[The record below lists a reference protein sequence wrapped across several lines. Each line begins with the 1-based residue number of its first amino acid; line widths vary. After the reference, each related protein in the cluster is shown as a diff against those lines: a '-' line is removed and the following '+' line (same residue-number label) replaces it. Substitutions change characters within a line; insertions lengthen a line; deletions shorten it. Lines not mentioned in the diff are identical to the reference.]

1 MPKYTEFTVG
11 LVVFLFLFFCF
22 FLFFYQKGNRLSKN
36 LLGVFFLS
44 QGLSV
49 SDVFLMISGSYAKFP
64 QFAFILNS
72 LPLVYGPLLLL
83 LTKSVMEKD
92 YQLRKKD
99 LLHFLPYVIIFL
111 IFIFLFHAHNLD
123 YKREFLRRASSD
135 PGAASVV
142 VSFLIFAIIGG
153 YILWCYQRI
162 QLYRQQI
169 KEEVSNVDKINLGWL
184 QMTLFGFAAI
194 MLLTLLIQLFQDVSP
209 ENEGLNILLFIL
221 LVGMLLFIMSA
232 IVRGLK
238 SDVIFT
244 TSFETINKKNPSEKG
259 FAHVDEEK
267 LNRLKNY
274 MNTEQPFLDPSLSL
288 KELANKL
295 GLPSR
300 ELSIMINQG
309 TGQPFFDFVNSYRIQ
324 FAQNKIHNTVDVKY
338 TILEA
343 MYASGFNSKSSFNTA
358 FKKHCGLTPT
368 QWKNIKR

>member
-11 LVVFLFLFFCF
+11 LVIFLFLFFSF

-36 LLGVFFLS
+36 LLGIFFLS
-44 QGLSV
+44 QGLAV

-72 LPLVYGPLLLL
+72 LPLVYGPLLML
-83 LTKSVMEKD
+83 LTKSVMERN

-99 LLHFLPYVIIFL
+99 FLHFLPYVIFFL
-111 IFIFLFHAHNLD
+111 LFIFLFHAHSLD
-123 YKREFLRRASSD
+123 YKKEFLRRASSD
-135 PGAASVV
+135 PGAISVI
-142 VSFLIFAIIGG
+142 VSFLIFTVIGG
-153 YILWCYQRI
+153 YILWCFQRI
-162 QLYRQQI
+162 QSYRKQI

-194 MLLTLLIQLFQDVSP
+194 MLLTLLIQLLITVLP
-209 ENEGLNILLFIL
+209 EYAVLNILLFIL

-232 IVRGLK
+232 IIRGLK
-238 SDVIFT
+238 SDVIFA
-244 TSFETINKKNPSEKG
+244 TSFETYNKKNPPGKV
-259 FAHVDEEK
+259 FANVDEEK

-274 MNTEQPFLDPSLSL
+274 MNSEKPFLDPSLSL

-300 ELSIMINQG
+300 ELSILINQG
-309 TGQPFFDFVNSYRIQ
+309 TEQPFFDFVNSYRIK
-324 FAQNKIHNTVDVKY
+324 FAQNKIQNAVDAKY

-343 MYASGFNSKSSFNTA
+343 MFASGFNSKSSFNTA
-358 FKKHCGLTPT
+358 FKKQCGLTPT